1 MPSLSDSQYL
11 LPELVVGR
19 LNVSV
24 ILSGDAFRRS
34 LEDAW
39 CEYARRSLQV
49 PVLPSQVAAVVHPL
63 RVVAAETA
71 RAAASSRAAAGVLTR
86 NDDGD
91 RSLATT

>member
-1 MPSLSDSQYL
+1 MPTVMPALSDSQYL

-24 ILSGDAFRRS
+24 IFRS

-39 CEYARRSLQV
+39 CEYARRSL

-71 RAAASSRAAAGVLTR
+71 VPVQLRT
-86 NDDGD
+86 
-91 RSLATT
+91 SLGPVQIHTINLWCYNL